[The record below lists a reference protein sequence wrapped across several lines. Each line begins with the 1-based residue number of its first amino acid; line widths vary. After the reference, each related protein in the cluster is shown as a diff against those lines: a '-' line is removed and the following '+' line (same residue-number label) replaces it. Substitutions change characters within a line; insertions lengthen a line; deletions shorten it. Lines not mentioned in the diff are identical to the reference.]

1 MRTALKI
8 DFVSDVSCPWC
19 IIGLI
24 ALQQAIDRIG
34 DAITVDL
41 HMQPFELNPTMPPQG
56 QDVLE
61 HLTQKYGGSAQ
72 DMQRNRETIQL
83 RGAQLG
89 FTFSM
94 KNRSRIYNTFDAH
107 RLLHWAETSGNQLAL
122 KHALFEA
129 YFTEGLSP
137 ASHEVLIAAARK
149 AGLDGDRAAE
159 ILASDTYAEDV
170 KAREKFYLDQ
180 GIHSVPA
187 IIINDEHLISGGQP
201 VELFEKA
208 LRRIAAV
215 A

>member
-72 DMQRNRETIQL
+72 DMQRNREAIQL

-107 RLLHWAETSGNQLAL
+107 RLLHWAETSGNQLTL

>member
-1 MRTALKI
+1 M
-8 DFVSDVSCPWC
+8 
-19 IIGLI
+19 I

-72 DMQRNRETIQL
+72 DMQRNREAIQL

-215 A
+215 P